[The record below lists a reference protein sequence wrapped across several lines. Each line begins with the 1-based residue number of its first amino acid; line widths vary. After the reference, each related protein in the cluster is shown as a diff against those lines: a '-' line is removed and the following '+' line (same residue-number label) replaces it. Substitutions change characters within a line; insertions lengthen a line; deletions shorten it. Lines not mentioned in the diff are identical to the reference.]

1 MQLMPTDSNKKG
13 YKKTE
18 LPIVIVGFLV
28 PPMAILLC
36 SKKLAI

>member
-28 PPMAILLC
+28 PYGNSVIF
-36 SKKLAI
+36 